1 MKKNKFD
8 KEKTKLGETVKKL
21 LIKRLQLWQ
30 KLIGINNF
38 VRGTVVELRRT
49 CTYKGCKL
57 CESGKKHPANYLSTS
72 KDGKTRLV
80 YLPKGQ
86 KAEVMKLTKSYKELK
101 EIIEKIS
108 DTNVELIKL
117 KSKLESKIKERESN
131 EHKKSKKTS

>member
-1 MKKNKFD
+1 MKKSKMD

-38 VRGTVVELRRT
+38 VRGTVVELRRP

-57 CESGKKHPANYLSTS
+57 CKSGKKHPANYLSTS
-72 KDGKTRLV
+72 KNGKTRLV
-80 YLPKGQ
+80 YIPKNQ
-86 KAEVMKLTKSYKELK
+86 KDEVLKLTKSYKKLK
-101 EIIEKIS
+101 EIIEKLS

-117 KSKLESKIKERESN
+117 KSKLGSKIKGGQNN
-131 EHKKSKKTS
+131 EQKKSKKTS